1 VDLETLEEIA
11 RHLYDRLLGRWTSTK
26 PDRARWLKG
35 ATYHALLEHCPEAC
49 LQFQVE
55 DVITIHFEDAI
66 WERLR
71 GFWQIK
77 CLVTHITLY

>member
-1 VDLETLEEIA
+1 M
-11 RHLYDRLLGRWTSTK
+11 K

-35 ATYHALLEHCPEAC
+35 AAHHVLLEHCPEAC
-49 LQFQVE
+49 LQFQAE

-71 GFWQIK
+71 GK
-77 CLVTHITLY
+77 AVPA